1 MPHMLQRRTFET
13 HACLNIT
20 TLLQSSSSEQVALNR
35 LYFLPSFSITMGSRQ
50 VLQTVEEY
58 QKARIEFAQKIADL
72 STRPQNIESLQNA
85 DVMSLL
91 RPLLMDNVPS
101 IQQSAALAL
110 GRLANYN
117 EDLAEAVVGNGILP
131 QLVTTAATTTTT
143 IINHLRHHQPP
154 PRHHHLRHHHH
165 YYHHH
170 HHHRH
175 QVFYLSSS
183 SPLPRRTVST
193 RRRRRSYCARL
204 PSTRHSSRR
213 RWSTAAPSRLSL
225 DVWR

>member
-1 MPHMLQRRTFET
+1 
-13 HACLNIT
+13 
-20 TLLQSSSSEQVALNR
+20 
-35 LYFLPSFSITMGSRQ
+35 MGSRQ

-131 QLVTTAATTTTT
+131 QLVFSLAEKNRFYKKAASFVLRAVAKHSPQLAQAVVARGASGPLLGPNVRPSDEFALQSFSNTA
-143 IINHLRHHQPP
+143 
-154 PRHHHLRHHHH
+154 
-165 YYHHH
+165 Y
-170 HHHRH
+170 
-175 QVFYLSSS
+175 SS
-183 SPLPRRTVST
+183 
-193 RRRRRSYCARL
+193 C
-204 PSTRHSSRR
+204 
-213 RWSTAAPSRLSL
+213 
-225 DVWR
+225 

>member
-1 MPHMLQRRTFET
+1 M
-13 HACLNIT
+13 
-20 TLLQSSSSEQVALNR
+20 
-35 LYFLPSFSITMGSRQ
+35 
-50 VLQTVEEY
+50 LQTVEEY

-131 QLVTTAATTTTT
+131 QLVTTTAAATI
-143 IINHLRHHQPP
+143 IINHHHTITTSVIIIIIIIIIAI
-154 PRHHHLRHHHH
+154 R
-165 YYHHH
+165 Y
-170 HHHRH
+170 
-175 QVFYLSSS
+175 FTS
-183 SPLPRRTVST
+183 
-193 RRRRRSYCARL
+193 ARL
-204 PSTRHSSRR
+204 LPCREEPFLQEGGVVRSARGCQALAAARAGGGR
-213 RWSTAAPSRLSL
+213 QWRPRGPRWMSGGKASAPRI
-225 DVWR
+225 